1 MSYGTREADGFV
13 PLMGVRASYHQG
25 AFKID
30 GAEAA
35 VLFDAKLDGLGDAVE
50 AQIVFRW
57 VYFIQQF
64 TLKLFE
70 LHFIDCAFE
79 NRFLYSLS
87 DAFAGLGDAS
97 QALAP
102 GGCFCGNVVGDDD
115 EHDAY
120 LATNGR

>member
-1 MSYGTREADGFV
+1 MSYGTRDADGFV
-13 PLMGVRASYHQG
+13 PLKGVRASYHQG

-30 GAEAA
+30 TVEASM
-35 VLFDAKLDGLGDAVE
+35 LFDAKLDGLGDAVE
-50 AQIVFRW
+50 AQIVFRR

-64 TLKLFE
+64 ALKLFE
-70 LHFIDCAFE
+70 LHFVDCAFE
-79 NRFLYSLS
+79 NRFLYSLA
-87 DAFAGLGDAS
+87 DALTSLGDAS

-102 GGCFCGNVVGDDD
+102 GGGFCGNIVGDDD